1 MGTAAAGAPPR
12 PDRRRRLRRSGRG
25 RLAHPADEL
34 DAVVPPSRGP
44 PRPRTTRDRRCGVVR
59 SARRR
64 RHVHHAAARRG
75 DRDHRAVGGEAV
87 RLLDDDGRRPVPRAA
102 GVRPRRRGGRPP
114 GSGRPAHAGRP
125 GVVAGVAPQA
135 RPGALHR
142 VPAVPHARRGMAAH
156 TGGDG
161 RGGRRDL
168 ADEPDR
174 AGRLPDRPHGS
185 RARLRARRGR
195 RRQPQP
201 FPRERDARCGHL
213 HARRPRRSPEGPLR
227 RHDHRDDRWRHRV
240 LDPGARGAPRSSE
253 RPIWFEM
260 EALCLA
266 RSGGGP

>member
-1 MGTAAAGAPPR
+1 MGTAAAAPSASGPSTAASSIGPR
-12 PDRRRRLRRSGRG
+12 SWPIPRTSWTRWFLHPEG
-25 RLAHPADEL
+25 RLALEPPATDGAASFEAL
-34 DAVVPPSRGP
+34 GDGATFTTPPLAEETEITGPSAAKLFVSSTTTDADLFLVLRVFDPDGEEVVLQGAVD
-44 PRPRTTRDRRCGVVR
+44 PRTPVAQGWLRASHRKLDPER
-59 SARRR
+59 ST
-64 RHVHHAAARRG
+64 
-75 DRDHRAVGGEAV
+75 EY
-87 RLLDDDGRRPVPRAA
+87 RPYHTHDEVWP
-102 GVRPRRRGGRPP
+102 
-114 GSGRPAHAGRP
+114 
-125 GVVAGVAPQA
+125 
-135 RPGALHR
+135 L
-142 VPAVPHARRGMAAH
+142 

-240 LDPGARGAPRSSE
+240 LDPGAPWCPRSSE